1 MDSEIEALPQLRF
14 PLREALLS
22 LHDSVNEPPSV
33 RTALTGSASLAT
45 LGPYKVSS
53 TEKSRA
59 LKKIGRLKRR
69 GEHIGRGYAEERP
82 LHTPRPPPES
92 ERPKTVPKSVP
103 SAVSRKK
110 VAFVRSAQDAAEME
124 CWPSLQKSQSAPEV
138 SSMSCFSAT
147 PNDMSTDI
155 RPTWTSTAR
164 AVLGHGRRQA
174 TRQHATSKGS
184 KGSKGEAEQMD
195 APPAGLLQD
204 TSWCS
209 ASLSSFPGLPK
220 PLKDWAIMA
229 SSGLEFTDA
238 GFGLGDRENPEVKNL
253 IKRSPGFHYEV
264 KCGNVGLWNSDASLP
279 TKQPLSQH
287 FSAASAPFG
296 ARRDPQKKYERQPG
310 PGYYDVP
317 GFTDELL
324 RKVAKRPAV
333 KPA

>member
-1 MDSEIEALPQLRF
+1 
-14 PLREALLS
+14 
-22 LHDSVNEPPSV
+22 
-33 RTALTGSASLAT
+33 
-45 LGPYKVSS
+45 
-53 TEKSRA
+53 
-59 LKKIGRLKRR
+59 
-69 GEHIGRGYAEERP
+69 
-82 LHTPRPPPES
+82 
-92 ERPKTVPKSVP
+92 
-103 SAVSRKK
+103 
-110 VAFVRSAQDAAEME
+110 
-124 CWPSLQKSQSAPEV
+124 
-138 SSMSCFSAT
+138 
-147 PNDMSTDI
+147 
-155 RPTWTSTAR
+155 
-164 AVLGHGRRQA
+164 
-174 TRQHATSKGS
+174 
-184 KGSKGEAEQMD
+184 MD

-253 IKRSPGFHYEV
+253 IKRSPGFNYEV

>member
-33 RTALTGSASLAT
+33 RTALAGSASLAT

-110 VAFVRSAQDAAEME
+110 VAFVRSAQGAAEME

-253 IKRSPGFHYEV
+253 IKRSQGFNYEV

-287 FSAASAPFG
+287 FSAASARFG